1 MGPER
6 PREKEQELWCGH
18 PDQPSAMKIL
28 YLLLAV
34 VFLVLQSAPGFT
46 QAQNIIQCIRLGG
59 SCQSGSCPSG
69 FARIGTCSGSDSCC
83 LQ

>member
-1 MGPER
+1 MR
-6 PREKEQELWCGH
+6 
-18 PDQPSAMKIL
+18 IL

-46 QAQNIIQCIRLGG
+46 QAQNIIQCRRLGV
-59 SCQSGSCPSG
+59 SCWRASCPSG

-83 LQ
+83 L